1 MYGGRRR
8 ACPSCI
14 EREQAPRIGVYMHER
29 FVMKLSVRLL
39 MVFLL
44 ATGARSQE
52 RQTSQ
57 DEVLQITREW
67 LKAISSGD
75 RVTLNRIMDPQCMV
89 ITPGG
94 DILSKERLVPND
106 DSQSVQTLPPMELSG
121 PIVRVHANTAVL
133 MTHLRPIGE
142 GPEWLSTFIYNR
154 EGSTWRIVGLH
165 GTTRK

>member
-1 MYGGRRR
+1 
-8 ACPSCI
+8 
-14 EREQAPRIGVYMHER
+14 
-29 FVMKLSVRLL
+29 MKMPVRLL

-94 DILSKERLVPND
+94 DILSKERLVPDD
-106 DSQSVQTLPPMELSG
+106 DSQSVQTLPTMELSG
-121 PIVRVHANTAVL
+121 PIVRIYTDTAIL
-133 MTHLRPIGE
+133 MTHLKPPGA
-142 GPEWLSTFIYNR
+142 GQEWLSTFVFSK
-154 EGSTWRIVGLH
+154 EGQTWKLVGLH
-165 GTTRK
+165 ATVQK